1 MFKNCVFK
9 MSVDTKKWVKA
20 TVIRAVKTFAET
32 FVSMVTVG
40 QAFNEVGW
48 AHILSVS
55 GVAAVISIAI
65 SVAGIPEV
73 ENNDLVIETKQ
84 EV

>member
-1 MFKNCVFK
+1 
-9 MSVDTKKWVKA
+9 
-20 TVIRAVKTFAET
+20 
-32 FVSMVTVG
+32 MVTVG

-48 AHILSVS
+48 AHIFSVS
-55 GVAAVISIAI
+55 GVAAVISVAI

-73 ENNDLVIETKQ
+73 ESEHETKEEQ

>member
-1 MFKNCVFK
+1 MFKNAVFK
-9 MSVDTKKWVKA
+9 VSVDTKKWAKA
-20 TVIRAVKTFAET
+20 TWVRAVKTFAET

-48 AHILSVS
+48 AHIFSVS
-55 GVAAVISIAI
+55 GVATVISVAI

-73 ENNDLVIETKQ
+73 ESEYETKEEQ

>member
-9 MSVDTKKWVKA
+9 VSVDTKKWVKA

-40 QAFNEVGW
+40 QAFNEVEW
-48 AHILSVS
+48 SHVLSVS
-55 GVAAVISIAI
+55 GVAAVICYSI
-65 SVAGIPEV
+65 SVAGLPEV
-73 ENNDLVIETKQ
+73 ESQ
-84 EV
+84 ELKF

>member
-1 MFKNCVFK
+1 MFKNSVVK
-9 MSVDTKKWVKA
+9 ASVDTKEWVKSTA
-20 TVIRAVKTFAET
+20 VRAVKTFAET

-55 GVAAVISIAI
+55 GVAALI
-65 SVAGIPEV
+65 SVAVSIAGIPEV
-73 ENNDLVIETKQ
+73 ESQEIGTK
-84 EV
+84 

>member
-1 MFKNCVFK
+1 MFKNTVFK
-9 MSVDTKKWVKA
+9 VSVDTKKWAKA
-20 TVIRAVKTFAET
+20 TLIRAAKTFAET

-48 AHILSVS
+48 SHVLSVS

-65 SVAGIPEV
+65 SVAGLPEV
-73 ENNDLVIETKQ
+73 ESQ
-84 EV
+84 ELKF

>member
-1 MFKNCVFK
+1 MFKNNVFNV
-9 MSVDTKKWVKA
+9 SVDTKKWAKA
-20 TVIRAVKTFAET
+20 TFVRAVKTFAET

-48 AHILSVS
+48 SHVLSVS

-65 SVAGIPEV
+65 SVAGLPEV
-73 ENNDLVIETKQ
+73 ESQ
-84 EV
+84 ELKF

>member
-1 MFKNCVFK
+1 MFKNSVVK
-9 MSVDTKKWVKA
+9 VSVDTKKWVKA
-20 TVIRAVKTFAET
+20 TAVRAVKTFAET

-55 GVAAVISIAI
+55 GVAALISVAV

-73 ENNDLVIETKQ
+73 ESQEIGTK
-84 EV
+84 